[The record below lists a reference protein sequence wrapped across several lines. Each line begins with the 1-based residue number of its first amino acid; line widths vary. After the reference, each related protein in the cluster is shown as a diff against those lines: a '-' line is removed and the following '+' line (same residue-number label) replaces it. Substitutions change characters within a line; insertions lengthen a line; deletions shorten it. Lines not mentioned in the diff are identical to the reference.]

1 MMMTDTWT
9 RIIDSAEDLCSM
21 ILSSEPALHYKEAYY
36 AVYSDQLLVED
47 IRLFQQMKEQYEDV
61 QRFGRY
67 HPDYNKIM
75 KDVRVQKRQL
85 DLNEKVAN
93 LKIAE
98 NELQD
103 LLDEV
108 SLLVGKT
115 VSDSVMVPVS
125 NPFFSTSSSCSSG
138 GGCGSGGSCSCSA

>member
-1 MMMTDTWT
+1 MMMTDSWA
-9 RIIDSAEDLCSM
+9 RIMEHAEDLCKM
-21 ILSSEPALHYKEAYY
+21 ILASEQAVQYRDAYH
-36 AVYSDQLLVED
+36 AVYSDQSLVED
-47 IRLFQQMKEQYEDV
+47 IRLFQKMKDQYEDV

-67 HPDYNKIM
+67 HPDYHKIM
-75 KDVRVQKRQL
+75 KDVRVQKRTL

-93 LKIAE
+93 LKVAE
-98 NELQD
+98 NDLQD

-115 VSDSVMVPVS
+115 VSESVMVPVS
-125 NPFFSTSSSCSSG
+125 NPFFTTSSSCG